1 MFLDCGITFLNRF
14 ILFLSCNTMEA
25 DFSWIYLI
33 IFLMIPLARILPRIL
48 KKLKSGNSES
58 QEIPQRQFESNFNR
72 YEDQSDKQFES
83 NSTEYQELPKSSKP
97 QTKNMLVLGELHRG
111 VKQFEDIQKNTGLT
125 TEELNSILEDLEN
138 NGLMKA
144 QQKSGL
150 FGMKTELVPTDKGF
164 KEYYS

>member
-1 MFLDCGITFLNRF
+1 
-14 ILFLSCNTMEA
+14 MEA

-33 IFLMIPLARILPRIL
+33 IFLMIPLARILPRVL

-58 QEIPQRQFESNFNR
+58 QDIPQRQFESNFNR
-72 YEDQSDKQFES
+72 YEDQSDNQFES
-83 NSTEYQELPKSSKP
+83 NSTEYQEPPKSSKP

-111 VKQFEDIQKNTGLT
+111 VKQFENIQKNTGLT
-125 TEELNSILEDLEN
+125 TDELDSILEDLEN

-150 FGMKTELVPTDKGF
+150 FGMKTELIPTDKGF

>member
-1 MFLDCGITFLNRF
+1 
-14 ILFLSCNTMEA
+14 MEA
-25 DFSWIYLI
+25 DFSWMYLI

-72 YEDQSDKQFES
+72 YEDQSDNQFES
-83 NSTEYQELPKSSKP
+83 NSTEYQEPPKSSKP

-138 NGLMKA
+138 NGFMKA
-144 QQKSGL
+144 KQKSGL

>member
-1 MFLDCGITFLNRF
+1 
-14 ILFLSCNTMEA
+14 MEA

-33 IFLMIPLARILPRIL
+33 IFLMIPLARILPRVL

-58 QEIPQRQFESNFNR
+58 QDIPQRQFESNFNR
-72 YEDQSDKQFES
+72 YEDQSDNQFES
-83 NSTEYQELPKSSKP
+83 NSIEYQEPPKSSKP

-111 VKQFEDIQKNTGLT
+111 VKQFENIQKNTGLT
-125 TEELNSILEDLEN
+125 TEELDSILEDLEN

-150 FGMKTELVPTDKGF
+150 FGMKTELIPTDKGF

>member
-1 MFLDCGITFLNRF
+1 
-14 ILFLSCNTMEA
+14 
-25 DFSWIYLI
+25 
-33 IFLMIPLARILPRIL
+33 MIPLARILPRVL

-58 QEIPQRQFESNFNR
+58 QDISQRQFESNFNR
-72 YEDQSDKQFES
+72 YEDQSDNQFES
-83 NSTEYQELPKSSKP
+83 NSTEYQEPPKSSKP

-111 VKQFEDIQKNTGLT
+111 VKQFENIQKNTGLT
-125 TEELNSILEDLEN
+125 TEELDSILEDLEN

>member
-1 MFLDCGITFLNRF
+1 
-14 ILFLSCNTMEA
+14 MEA
-25 DFSWIYLI
+25 DFSWMYLI
-33 IFLMIPLARILPRIL
+33 IFLMIPLARIIPRIL

-83 NSTEYQELPKSSKP
+83 NSTEYQEPQKSSKP

>member
-1 MFLDCGITFLNRF
+1 
-14 ILFLSCNTMEA
+14 MEA
-25 DFSWIYLI
+25 DFSWMYLI
-33 IFLMIPLARILPRIL
+33 IFLMIPLARIIPRIL

-83 NSTEYQELPKSSKP
+83 NSTEYQEPQKSSKP

-111 VKQFEDIQKNTGLT
+111 IRQFENIQKNTGLT

-138 NGLMKA
+138 NGFMKA

>member
-1 MFLDCGITFLNRF
+1 
-14 ILFLSCNTMEA
+14 MEA

-33 IFLMIPLARILPRIL
+33 IFLMIPLARILPRVL

-58 QEIPQRQFESNFNR
+58 QDIPQRQFESNFNR
-72 YEDQSDKQFES
+72 YEDQSDNQFES
-83 NSTEYQELPKSSKP
+83 NSTEYQEPPKSSKP

-111 VKQFEDIQKNTGLT
+111 VKQFENIQKNTGLT
-125 TEELNSILEDLEN
+125 TEELDSILEDLEN

>member
-1 MFLDCGITFLNRF
+1 TR
-14 ILFLSCNTMEA
+14 
-25 DFSWIYLI
+25 
-33 IFLMIPLARILPRIL
+33 
-48 KKLKSGNSES
+48 
-58 QEIPQRQFESNFNR
+58 FESNT
-72 YEDQSDKQFES
+72 
-83 NSTEYQELPKSSKP
+83 TEYQEPPKSSKP

-111 VKQFEDIQKNTGLT
+111 VRLFENIQKNTGLT

-138 NGLMKA
+138 NGLMKT

>member
-1 MFLDCGITFLNRF
+1 
-14 ILFLSCNTMEA
+14 MEA

-83 NSTEYQELPKSSKP
+83 NSNEYQEPPKSSKP

-125 TEELNSILEDLEN
+125 TEELDSILEDLEN

>member
-1 MFLDCGITFLNRF
+1 
-14 ILFLSCNTMEA
+14 MEA
-25 DFSWIYLI
+25 DFSWVYLI
-33 IFLMIPLARILPRIL
+33 IFLMIPLARILPRVL
-48 KKLKSGNSES
+48 RKLKTGDFNSQDIS
-58 QEIPQRQFESNFNR
+58 QRQYGSDFGRFEKQSDEQFESNT
-72 YEDQSDKQFES
+72 S
-83 NSTEYQELPKSSKP
+83 EYQEPPKSSKP

-111 VKQFEDIQKNTGLT
+111 VRLFENIQKNTGLT

-138 NGLMKA
+138 NGLMKP

>member
-1 MFLDCGITFLNRF
+1 
-14 ILFLSCNTMEA
+14 MEA

-33 IFLMIPLARILPRIL
+33 IFLMIPLARILPRVL
-48 KKLKSGNSES
+48 KKLKSGDSES
-58 QEIPQRQFESNFNR
+58 QEIPPRQFESNFNR

-83 NSTEYQELPKSSKP
+83 NSTEYQEPPKSSKP

-138 NGLMKA
+138 NGFMKA
-144 QQKSGL
+144 KQKSGL

>member
-1 MFLDCGITFLNRF
+1 
-14 ILFLSCNTMEA
+14 MEA
-25 DFSWIYLI
+25 DFSWMYLI
-33 IFLMIPLARILPRIL
+33 IFLMIPLARIIPRIL

-83 NSTEYQELPKSSKP
+83 NSTEYQEPSKSSKP

>member
-1 MFLDCGITFLNRF
+1 
-14 ILFLSCNTMEA
+14 MEA
-25 DFSWIYLI
+25 DFSWVYLI
-33 IFLMIPLARILPRIL
+33 IFLMIPLARILPRVL
-48 KKLKSGNSES
+48 RKLKTGDFNSQDIS
-58 QEIPQRQFESNFNR
+58 QRQYGSDFGRFEK
-72 YEDQSDKQFES
+72 QSDKQFES
-83 NSTEYQELPKSSKP
+83 NSAEYSEPPKSSKP

-111 VKQFEDIQKNTGLT
+111 VKLFENIQKNTGLT

>member
-1 MFLDCGITFLNRF
+1 
-14 ILFLSCNTMEA
+14 MEA
-25 DFSWIYLI
+25 DFSWIYLL
-33 IFLMIPLARILPRIL
+33 IFLMIPLARILPRVL

-83 NSTEYQELPKSSKP
+83 NSNEYQEPPKSSKP

-111 VKQFEDIQKNTGLT
+111 VRQFENIQKNTGLT

-138 NGLMKA
+138 NGFMKA
-144 QQKSGL
+144 KQKSGL
-150 FGMKTELVPTDKGF
+150 FGMKTELLPTDKGF

>member
-1 MFLDCGITFLNRF
+1 
-14 ILFLSCNTMEA
+14 MEA

-33 IFLMIPLARILPRIL
+33 IFLMIPLARILPRVL
-48 KKLKSGNSES
+48 KKLKYGNSES
-58 QEIPQRQFESNFNR
+58 QDIPQRQFESNFNR
-72 YEDQSDKQFES
+72 YEDQSDNPFES
-83 NSTEYQELPKSSKP
+83 NSTEYPEPPKSSKP

-111 VKQFEDIQKNTGLT
+111 VKQFENIQKNTGLT
-125 TEELNSILEDLEN
+125 TEELDSILEDLEN

-150 FGMKTELVPTDKGF
+150 FGMKTELIPTDKGF

>member
-1 MFLDCGITFLNRF
+1 MISGI
-14 ILFLSCNTMEA
+14 TMEA
-25 DFSWIYLI
+25 DFSWVYLI
-33 IFLMIPLARILPRIL
+33 IFLMIPLARILPRVL
-48 KKLKSGNSES
+48 RKLKTGDFES
-58 QEIPQRQFESNFNR
+58 QGIRERQFESDYDRFSQ
-72 YEDQSDKQFES
+72 QSDNQFES
-83 NSTEYQELPKSSKP
+83 NPTEYQEQPKSSKP

-111 VKQFEDIQKNTGLT
+111 VKLFENIQKNTGMT

-150 FGMKTELVPTDKGF
+150 FGMKTELVPTEKGF

>member
-1 MFLDCGITFLNRF
+1 
-14 ILFLSCNTMEA
+14 MEA
-25 DFSWIYLI
+25 DFSWMYLI

-83 NSTEYQELPKSSKP
+83 NSTEYQEPPKSSKP

-125 TEELNSILEDLEN
+125 TEELDSILEDLEN

>member
-1 MFLDCGITFLNRF
+1 
-14 ILFLSCNTMEA
+14 MEA

-33 IFLMIPLARILPRIL
+33 IFLMIPLARILPRVL

-58 QEIPQRQFESNFNR
+58 QDIPQRQFESNFNR

-83 NSTEYQELPKSSKP
+83 NSTEYQEPPKSSKP

-111 VKQFEDIQKNTGLT
+111 VKLFENVQKNTGLT
-125 TEELNSILEDLEN
+125 NEELNSILEDLET
-138 NGLMKA
+138 NGLMKT
-144 QQKSGL
+144 QQKPGL
-150 FGMKTELVPTDKGF
+150 MGMKTELLPTDKGF

>member
-1 MFLDCGITFLNRF
+1 
-14 ILFLSCNTMEA
+14 MEA

-33 IFLMIPLARILPRIL
+33 IFLMIPLARILPRVL

-72 YEDQSDKQFES
+72 YEDQSDNQFES
-83 NSTEYQELPKSSKP
+83 NSTEYQEPLKSSKP

>member
-1 MFLDCGITFLNRF
+1 
-14 ILFLSCNTMEA
+14 MEA
-25 DFSWIYLI
+25 DFSWVYLI

-48 KKLKSGNSES
+48 RKLKTGDFNSQDIS
-58 QEIPQRQFESNFNR
+58 QRQYGSDFGRFEKQSDEQFESNT
-72 YEDQSDKQFES
+72 S
-83 NSTEYQELPKSSKP
+83 EYQEPPKSSKP

-111 VKQFEDIQKNTGLT
+111 VRLFENIQKNTGLT
-125 TEELNSILEDLEN
+125 TEELNSILEDLES

>member
-1 MFLDCGITFLNRF
+1 
-14 ILFLSCNTMEA
+14 MEA
-25 DFSWIYLI
+25 DFSWMYLI
-33 IFLMIPLARILPRIL
+33 IFLMIPLARILPRVL

-83 NSTEYQELPKSSKP
+83 NPTEYQEPSKSSKP

-138 NGLMKA
+138 NGFMKA

-164 KEYYS
+164 KEYYY

>member
-1 MFLDCGITFLNRF
+1 
-14 ILFLSCNTMEA
+14 MEA
-25 DFSWIYLI
+25 DFSWMYLI
-33 IFLMIPLARILPRIL
+33 IFLMIPLARILPRVL

-58 QEIPQRQFESNFNR
+58 QDIPQRQFESNFNR
-72 YEDQSDKQFES
+72 YEDQSDNQFES
-83 NSTEYQELPKSSKP
+83 NSTEYQEPPKSSKP

-111 VKQFEDIQKNTGLT
+111 VKQFENIQKNTGLT
-125 TEELNSILEDLEN
+125 TEELDSILEDLEN

>member
-1 MFLDCGITFLNRF
+1 
-14 ILFLSCNTMEA
+14 MEA

-33 IFLMIPLARILPRIL
+33 IFLMIPLARILPRVL

-83 NSTEYQELPKSSKP
+83 NSTEYQEPSKSSKP

-150 FGMKTELVPTDKGF
+150 FGMKTELIPTDKGF

>member
-1 MFLDCGITFLNRF
+1 
-14 ILFLSCNTMEA
+14 MEA

-33 IFLMIPLARILPRIL
+33 IFLMIPLARILPRVL

-72 YEDQSDKQFES
+72 YEDQSDNQFES
-83 NSTEYQELPKSSKP
+83 NSTEYQEPLKSSKP

-111 VKQFEDIQKNTGLT
+111 VKQFENIQKNTGLT

>member
-1 MFLDCGITFLNRF
+1 
-14 ILFLSCNTMEA
+14 MEA
-25 DFSWIYLI
+25 DFSWMYLI

-83 NSTEYQELPKSSKP
+83 NSTEYQEPPKSSKP

-125 TEELNSILEDLEN
+125 TEELNSILEDLET

>member
-1 MFLDCGITFLNRF
+1 
-14 ILFLSCNTMEA
+14 MEA
-25 DFSWIYLI
+25 DFSWMYLI

-83 NSTEYQELPKSSKP
+83 NSTEYQEPPKSSKP

-125 TEELNSILEDLEN
+125 TDELNSILEDLEN

>member
-1 MFLDCGITFLNRF
+1 
-14 ILFLSCNTMEA
+14 MEA
-25 DFSWIYLI
+25 DFSWMYLI
-33 IFLMIPLARILPRIL
+33 IFLMIPLARIIPRIL

-72 YEDQSDKQFES
+72 YDDQSDKQFES
-83 NSTEYQELPKSSKP
+83 NSTEYQEPPKSSKP

-111 VKQFEDIQKNTGLT
+111 IRQFENIQKNTGLT
-125 TEELNSILEDLEN
+125 TEDLNSILEDLEN
-138 NGLMKA
+138 NGFMKA

>member
-1 MFLDCGITFLNRF
+1 
-14 ILFLSCNTMEA
+14 MEA
-25 DFSWIYLI
+25 DFSWMYLI

-83 NSTEYQELPKSSKP
+83 NSTEYQEPPKSSKP

-125 TEELNSILEDLEN
+125 TDELNSILEDLEN
-138 NGLMKA
+138 NGFMKA
-144 QQKSGL
+144 KQKSGL

>member
-1 MFLDCGITFLNRF
+1 
-14 ILFLSCNTMEA
+14 MEA
-25 DFSWIYLI
+25 DFSWMYLI
-33 IFLMIPLARILPRIL
+33 IFLMIPLARILPRVL

-58 QEIPQRQFESNFNR
+58 QDIPQRQFESNFNR

-83 NSTEYQELPKSSKP
+83 NSTEYQEPPKSSKP